1 MKLFAPF
8 PKNPT
13 LAKFFLQL
21 GRVDELGSGVLN
33 VFRLVKEY
41 AGKGQPFFIEG
52 TVFCTEVPIPSKF
65 IGEGLNEGLNEGLSE
80 GLSDFAKKELND
92 SLILLLNAVSKQPGS
107 KVRELSNL
115 LNNKPI
121 KTIERQVGQLIKK
134 GLIERIGSKKTGG
147 FFLVKKSTTS

>member
-1 MKLFAPF
+1 MKLFAHF

-21 GRVDELGSGVLN
+21 GRVDELGSSVLN

-41 AGKGQPFFIEG
+41 AGKAQPVFIEG
-52 TVFCTEVPIPSKF
+52 TVFCAEVPIPSNL
-65 IGEGLNEGLNEGLSE
+65 IGEELSEGLNEGLS
-80 GLSDFAKKELND
+80 DFTSRELTD
-92 SLILLLNAVSKQPGS
+92 SLILLLNAVSKHPGS
-107 KVRELSNL
+107 KVRKLSTV

-147 FFLVKKSTTS
+147 YFLVKKSTTS